1 MLYRPITRLRG
12 GSAALT
18 RFRGQSVALTR
29 FKDQSGGL
37 ARVKDESATLIRL
50 KSQSGFT
57 LIELLVVILIIGILA
72 AIAIPAFLSQTTKAN
87 DAAAKT
93 QVGTLQTTIKTY
105 AIENAGSYAGASLAK
120 LQAIEPTLK
129 DKTTA
134 VAKEVVSPTTTGFTV
149 ESEAVGSKDV
159 YKLVSENGEVT
170 RTCTTSGTGNN
181 GGGCKGGSW

>member
-1 MLYRPITRLRG
+1 MRLNSQ
-12 GSAALT
+12 SATLT
-18 RFRGQSVALTR
+18 RVRGQSTALMR
-29 FKDQSGGL
+29 FKDESG
-37 ARVKDESATLIRL
+37 ALIRF

-93 QVGTLQTTIKTY
+93 QVGTLHTAMKTY
-105 AIENAGSYAGASLAK
+105 AIENSGSYEGATLAK
-120 LQAIEPTLK
+120 LQAIEPTLR

-134 VAKEVVSPTTTGFTV
+134 IAKEIVTPTATGFTV

-159 YKLVSENGEVT
+159 FKLIYENGQVKRE
-170 RTCTTSGTGNN
+170 CSPSGKGGCGASGT
-181 GGGCKGGSW
+181 W